1 MAMPAPRV
9 PDEELRC
16 DGGLLGI
23 LKDGLLEI
31 KCRHWACTRGNNITY
46 HYFDPLTG
54 QLVDTIR
61 YKDPMNK
68 EK

>member
-1 MAMPAPRV
+1 MAMPSPRV

-16 DGGLLGI
+16 PGGLLGI

-31 KCRHWACTRGNNITY
+31 KCRHWNCTRNGQITY

-54 QLVDTIR
+54 QLVDTIG